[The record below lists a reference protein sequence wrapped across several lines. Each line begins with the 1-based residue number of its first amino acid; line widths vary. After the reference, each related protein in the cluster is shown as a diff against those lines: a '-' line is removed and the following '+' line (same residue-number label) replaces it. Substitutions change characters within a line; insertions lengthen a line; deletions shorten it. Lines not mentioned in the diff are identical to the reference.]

1 MRPPSRSEW
10 PRPQPGWQPG
20 GCAPHPAGGPGRT
33 PALGARPQSRFQSPP
48 QGPGGALHPVLGCRR
63 RGGGRCCFIGRGEW
77 EASGRSSWEVPGGS
91 GGVSS
96 CHPTRA
102 SSGGL
107 PGRPPGSLGP
117 PGQADALALRLV
129 PPAFASRPHPPAAHQ
144 ASWLWPP
151 SRPWLRLQSPPGK
164 AGEEAKR
171 AQNSGCPRS
180 QVFARAVRDR
190 QACGEFG
197 ACEAGG
203 AAGWAGSRQEGELG
217 LPPPPVEPCGDHH
230 SPQPGAR
237 RCIRH
242 LLPAPPRRP
251 ASTSE
256 VGGVGLGPWLL
267 AVPTLGKGCPAE
279 GRSRQEAGWWSVEP
293 GRNPGCAQPW
303 PPGNSSCH
311 ASASPPAPSLAP
323 LVSWPGSGWGR
334 LEEPGIAQPGQGT
347 GRVQGAM
354 FMSLQ
359 VLGVLGRGS
368 PSHSFAETGWSHSGG
383 GDLTCLLGQRPL
395 FSHLHLLSGACEAG
409 QGLEPSHS

>member
-1 MRPPSRSEW
+1 MHPAPSSCP
-10 PRPQPGWQPG
+10 PRP
-20 GCAPHPAGGPGRT
+20 
-33 PALGARPQSRFQSPP
+33 
-48 QGPGGALHPVLGCRR
+48 
-63 RGGGRCCFIGRGEW
+63 
-77 EASGRSSWEVPGGS
+77 
-91 GGVSS
+91 
-96 CHPTRA
+96 
-102 SSGGL
+102 
-107 PGRPPGSLGP
+107 
-117 PGQADALALRLV
+117 
-129 PPAFASRPHPPAAHQ
+129 
-144 ASWLWPP
+144 
-151 SRPWLRLQSPPGK
+151 
-164 AGEEAKR
+164 
-171 AQNSGCPRS
+171 
-180 QVFARAVRDR
+180 
-190 QACGEFG
+190 
-197 ACEAGG
+197 
-203 AAGWAGSRQEGELG
+203 
-217 LPPPPVEPCGDHH
+217 
-230 SPQPGAR
+230 
-237 RCIRH
+237 
-242 LLPAPPRRP
+242 P

-279 GRSRQEAGWWSVEP
+279 GQSHGEAGWWSVEP